1 MALYT
6 GVPYE
11 YTSTGG
17 GLVFAA
23 GACPLDADGQTV
35 APGDL
40 EAQTERTVVNL
51 LQALAEA
58 GAGPEDLLKT
68 TIYVVG
74 EDRSDLVRA
83 WNVASERLGRT
94 PSTLL
99 GVSFLGYPD
108 QLVEIEAI
116 ARAKLDR

>member
-1 MALYT
+1 MTLWD

-11 YTSTGG
+11 YSRTAH
-17 GLVFAA
+17 GLVFTA
-23 GACPLDADGQTV
+23 GACALDADGKVV

-40 EAQTERTVVNL
+40 EAQAAQAVDNLMKALTESGCTV
-51 LQALAEA
+51 ESI
-58 GAGPEDLLKT
+58 LKT

-74 EDRSDLVRA
+74 LDRSDLVRV
-83 WNVASERLGRT
+83 WNVVAERLGRA

-116 ARAKLDR
+116 ASVESRA